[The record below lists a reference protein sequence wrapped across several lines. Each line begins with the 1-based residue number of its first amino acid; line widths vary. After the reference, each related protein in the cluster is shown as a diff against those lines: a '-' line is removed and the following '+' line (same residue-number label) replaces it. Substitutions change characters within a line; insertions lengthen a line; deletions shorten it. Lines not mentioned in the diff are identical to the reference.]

1 MEENTQA
8 KSRMEMPPYSKQEQ
22 EMDILKEICLGR
34 KLRTEVTESMLCQ
47 HFQISKSTLTAALK
61 KMAEKGFIYSYKPNA
76 GISLTPYGVSVGNE
90 CLARNYA
97 ICQFLQYIGVS
108 VDTAEQDACRAEHV
122 FTDETV
128 KAMDVFVNSDI
139 KEYERVIRKSDLKDR
154 YAPGKYE
161 FMMQIYSMDRIRPRR
176 FSKEHFWYTG
186 DITLEIAE
194 ESWFELQY
202 AEESEKFRKKL
213 WYKSVE
219 SATDDWK
226 EAERGKMG
234 ERIPA
239 DAFEYIVKAG
249 ESLVEGSLLI
259 ALTEEDERP
268 DFWSSCQLEIEIW

>member
-61 KMAEKGFIYSYKPNA
+61 KMAEKGFVYPYKPNA

-202 AEESEKFRKKL
+202 AEESEKFRKNCGIKVL
-213 WYKSVE
+213 RAQQMTGRK
-219 SATDDWK
+219 
-226 EAERGKMG
+226 RN
-234 ERIPA
+234 
-239 DAFEYIVKAG
+239 
-249 ESLVEGSLLI
+249 
-259 ALTEEDERP
+259 EEKWENEFRQTHL
-268 DFWSSCQLEIEIW
+268 SIS